1 MRRDE
6 EILEEIHYAKGHS
19 KSAEK
24 IYRNATKIYTKLNQA
39 SLHELIDE
47 ADLEE
52 EERLRWRDRKLKT
65 RLIKYR
71 QHLITHY
78 KKNTVSSYFN
88 AIKSIYK
95 YYEIQIGEL
104 PSINKKTLNIP
115 KPINYIDLP
124 NKEIIQKALKIADN
138 RMKAIILFMSSSGCA
153 KKETLSITIQDIIE
167 ATSEYHNHQNIYEV
181 IHDLKD
187 RDDIVPMFRLKRQKT
202 NKHYYTFCSPEAFSS
217 IIAYLQTRE
226 ETLTPDMK
234 LFPIH
239 EDYITLLFIE
249 INNTLGLGKKG
260 TYNRFRSHMLRK
272 FHASQL
278 YNNGMS
284 LDEIDALQGRG
295 KDATH
300 SAYFLEN
307 PMKLRE
313 RYIEHLGAI
322 TINWEV
328 IDIKS
333 PEYIRLEQENKAYK
347 DNLDELWEK
356 LNSIENRQNIWEE
369 MKE

>member
-1 MRRDE
+1 MKRDE
-6 EILEEIHYAKGHS
+6 EILDEIHYAKGHS
-19 KSAEK
+19 KSAKK
-24 IYRNATKIYTKLNQA
+24 IYRNATKIYTNINQS
-39 SLHELIDE
+39 SLQELIDE

-52 EERLRWRDRKLKT
+52 EDRIRWRDRKLKT

-71 QHLITHY
+71 QYLITHY
-78 KKNTVSSYFN
+78 KKNTVSAYFN
-88 AIKSIYK
+88 AITSIYK

-104 PSINKKTLNIP
+104 PSINKKTLNLP
-115 KPINYIDLP
+115 KPVNYIDLP
-124 NKEIIQKALKIADN
+124 TKEIIRKALKIADN
-138 RMKAIILFMSSSGCA
+138 RMKTIILFQCSSGCA
-153 KKETLSITIQDIIE
+153 KKETLSLSIQHLIE
-167 ATSEYHNHQNIYEV
+167 GTSDYHKHTNIYDV

-187 RDDIVPMFRLKRQKT
+187 RNDIIPMFQLKRQKT
-202 NKHYYTFCSPEAFSS
+202 NKHYYTFCSPEAFSQ
-217 IIAYLQTRE
+217 IITYLQTRE
-226 ETLTPDMK
+226 EPLTPETP

-239 EDYITLLFIE
+239 EDYLTLLFIQ

-300 SAYFLEN
+300 SAYFLED
-307 PMKLRE
+307 PVKLRE
-313 RYIEHLGAI
+313 RYIEHLGAV
-322 TINWEV
+322 TIDWEV

-347 DNLDELWEK
+347 ENLDELWAELDNIK
-356 LNSIENRQNIWEE
+356 NRQNIWDS
-369 MKE
+369 MK